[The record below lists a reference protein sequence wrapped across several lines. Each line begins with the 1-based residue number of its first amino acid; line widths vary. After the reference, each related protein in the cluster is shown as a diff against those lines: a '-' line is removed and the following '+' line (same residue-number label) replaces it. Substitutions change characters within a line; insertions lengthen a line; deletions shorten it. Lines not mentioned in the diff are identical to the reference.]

1 MSYVL
6 TDFVN
11 CETVQD
17 ELNEAFGCD
26 RTKMLKPNET
36 SLVQFLFSPMNTSGT
51 LQKQMNDSGK
61 LKDVKLVY
69 TPRIPLGAVTTT
81 IDPTDCASTNDG
93 GQRSTTYTLDE
104 NVGVQIDR
112 RVNTEDLIRHCKA
125 NGQFVNELIQQMI
138 DAAIRKMDQL
148 LAAQVIALSGG
159 FGQNEANVTSQ
170 LKTVRTRKT
179 ASGATMYDVST
190 NFIEEISFAAEN
202 AGYCGNPVVMGFNE
216 IYKAFK
222 AIDASNCCSDAGINI
237 AQLESLAGTTFI
249 PNRNISTV
257 FNDSSTSNKFITL
270 DPGAAQVITYNR
282 YLTEDG
288 VMTVDLGTSQTTVVV
303 DPRYGIPF
311 DLRVNY
317 SCGVWSF
324 FISLAFKTVGV
335 PTDVYEDED
344 IYDGTTGINKYI
356 ISNT

>member
-11 CETVQD
+11 CETLQD
-17 ELNEAFGCD
+17 EMNDHFGCD

-36 SLVQFLFSPMNTSGT
+36 SLVQFLFSPMNTAGT
-51 LQKQMNDSGK
+51 LQKQINDSGK

-69 TPRIPLGAVTTT
+69 TPRIPLGAVDTT
-81 IDPTDCASTNDG
+81 IDPTDCVSTNDG
-93 GQRSTTYTLDE
+93 GQRSQTYTLDE

-112 RVNTEDLIRHCKA
+112 RVNTEDLIRHCK
-125 NGQFVNELIQQMI
+125 NNTLYVQELVGQMADALI
-138 DAAIRKMDQL
+138 RRMDQI
-148 LAAQVIALSGG
+148 LALQVITLAGG
-159 FGQNEANVTSQ
+159 FGQGESLYSPQ
-170 LKTVRTRKT
+170 LKAVRTRKS
-179 ASGATMYDVST
+179 ASGATQYDVST

-249 PNRNISTV
+249 PNRNIATV
-257 FNDSSTSNKFITL
+257 FNDSATSNKFITL

-282 YLTEDG
+282 YLTDDG
-288 VMTVDLGTSQTTVVV
+288 VMTVDLGTSQTTVYV

-311 DLRVNY
+311 DFKVNY
-317 SCGVWSF
+317 NCGVWSF
-324 FISLAFKTVGV
+324 FMSLAFKTVGV
-335 PTDVYEDED
+335 PTDIYEDED
-344 IYDGTTGINKYI
+344 IYDGVTGINKYI
-356 ISNT
+356 VQNT